1 MLMYSTCLFCNRPL
15 GENEAIE
22 EFPIGRRLAFDPSR
36 GRLWVVC
43 RRCERWNLSP
53 LETRWEAIEECERR
67 YRDTRLRVSTDN
79 IGLARLSEGLELVR
93 IGSAHRPEFAA
104 WRYGDQFG
112 RRRKRAILYTTAGAA
127 AFGGLVAG
135 GMAAGIS
142 MGGGWYGLQLLYKN
156 LRDQRTVARLKD
168 LEGNPIR
175 VQQKH
180 LLETRLLPASGSEGW
195 LLEVAHAPGWGR
207 GWHDPMEVFRVSGE
221 PANRIAGLLMAR
233 VNRRGGR
240 RQTVEEAVKQIEDV
254 GHPEAYLRAAARQ
267 SERLRAAGATAL
279 EAKRRRR
286 RSGASHTR
294 KGSLEALPREM
305 SLAIEMATQEE
316 VEREAMQGELVA
328 LEAAWEAAEEVAAI
342 ADDLLLPE
350 SVHEFIRRER
360 RDGSETGGPI
370 DIHGQGSPGG

>member
-1 MLMYSTCLFCNRPL
+1 MYSTCLFCNRPL

-79 IGLARLSEGLELVR
+79 IGLARLAEGLELVR
-93 IGSAHRPEFAA
+93 VGSAHRTEFAA

-112 RRRKRAILYTTAGAA
+112 RRRKRAILYTAAGTAAIGGLVVGGAA
-127 AFGGLVAG
+127 AGV
-135 GMAAGIS
+135 S
-142 MGGGWYGLQLLYKN
+142 VGGGWYGFHALFQH
-156 LRDQRTVARLKD
+156 LRSQRTVARIRD
-168 LEGNPIR
+168 LEGHPVR

-180 LLETRLLPASGSEGW
+180 LLESRLYPSAAPEGW
-195 LLEVAHAPGWGR
+195 TLRVAHAPGWGR
-207 GWHDPMEVFRVSGE
+207 GWNDSQEFMTLDGE
-221 PANRIAGLLMAR
+221 PALRIAGQLMAR
-233 VNRRGGR
+233 VNRRGAKER
-240 RQTVEEAVKQIEDV
+240 TVRDAVRQIEDA
-254 GHPEAYLRAAARQ
+254 GHPEAYLRTAARE
-267 SERLRAAGATAL
+267 SERLREAGAVAL

-286 RSGASHTR
+286 RRSRASHTR

-316 VEREAMQGELVA
+316 VEREAMQGELAA

-350 SVHEFIRRER
+350 SVLEFIRRER
-360 RDGSETGGPI
+360 GNGGVNNDPIDLYGQGGP
-370 DIHGQGSPGG
+370 GG

>member
-22 EFPIGRRLAFDPSR
+22 EFPIGRRLAFDPLR

-53 LETRWEAIEECERR
+53 LEIRWEAIEECERR

-79 IGLARLSEGLELVR
+79 IGLARLSEGLELIR
-93 IGSAHRPEFAA
+93 IGPAHRPEFAA

-112 RRRKRAILYTTAGAA
+112 RRRKRAILYTAAGAA
-127 AFGGLVAG
+127 AFGGLIVG
-135 GMAAGIS
+135 GAAAGVS
-142 MGGGWYGLQLLYKN
+142 VGGGWYGFHALFQK
-156 LRDQRTVARLKD
+156 LRRQRTVARIRD

-180 LLETRLLPASGSEGW
+180 LLESRLYPSADDGGW
-195 LLEVAHAPGWGR
+195 ALRVAHSPGWGR
-207 GWHDPMEVFRVSGE
+207 GWNDPLEFMTLDGE
-221 PANRIAGLLMAR
+221 PALRIAGQLMAR
-233 VNRRGGR
+233 VNRRGGKER
-240 RQTVEEAVKQIEDV
+240 TVRDAVRQIEDA
-254 GHPEAYLRAAARQ
+254 GHPEAFLRSAARE
-267 SERLRAAGATAL
+267 SERLQAAGATAL

-286 RSGASHTR
+286 RSRVSHTR

-316 VEREAMQGELVA
+316 VEREAMQGELA
-328 LEAAWEAAEEVAAI
+328 TLEAAWEAAEEVAAI

-350 SVHEFIRRER
+350 SVHEFIRREQSNGNDATDSTR
-360 RDGSETGGPI
+360 VYGRGKLI
-370 DIHGQGSPGG
+370 D